1 MDLVHGSWTSARVAG
16 PRVWAT
22 EARREGGDGMGTM
35 RRDREATHPSPDDG
49 EEAARR
55 QWSFGREVSSSRER
69 RRARES
75 LRARGGG
82 VGVAGGPWGFI

>member
-1 MDLVHGSWTSARVAG
+1 M
-16 PRVWAT
+16 
-22 EARREGGDGMGTM
+22 GMT

-55 QWSFGREVSSSRER
+55 RRRFGREVSSTRAR

>member
-1 MDLVHGSWTSARVAG
+1 
-16 PRVWAT
+16 
-22 EARREGGDGMGTM
+22 M

-49 EEAARR
+49 EEAAHRR
-55 QWSFGREVSSSRER
+55 RSFGREVSSTQEW

-82 VGVAGGPWGFI
+82 VGVAGVLGGLYRGRGSAGEGVMAGNRRCKWR

>member
-1 MDLVHGSWTSARVAG
+1 VADG
-16 PRVWAT
+16 KAH
-22 EARREGGDGMGTM
+22 REGGDGTGTM
-35 RRDREATHPSPDDG
+35 RRDQEAIHPSPDDG
-49 EEAARR
+49 EEAAHRR
-55 QWSFGREVSSSRER
+55 WSFGREVSSTREW